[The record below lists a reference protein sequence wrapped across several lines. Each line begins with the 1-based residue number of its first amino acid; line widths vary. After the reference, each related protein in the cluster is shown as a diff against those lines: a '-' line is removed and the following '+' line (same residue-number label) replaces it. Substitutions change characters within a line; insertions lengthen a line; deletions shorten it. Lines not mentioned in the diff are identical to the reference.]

1 MTNVYPTTASF
12 FTREAAFGG
21 CEMAAFRSD
30 GSVDPLECHAA
41 FIKGHGRGVR
51 VNPTHAILFRG
62 LFTGFTLCLADCLE
76 KLEVRLAQHH
86 AKVFETKLFTIY
98 ALKEN

>member
-62 LFTGFTLCLADCLE
+62 LFTGFTLCLEDCLE